1 VAPPVALPD
10 ARPRGPLLVIAVVVI
25 TLIAMIPVFL
35 LRPVPVLGSP
45 LLLVL
50 ADGSIAAT
58 PLDATVPADFGPHCA
73 QWEWDDRRGILTMET
88 TAQVPDAG
96 GLILQRYDPVSG
108 GFTTLSGDFTR
119 AQFLVQG
126 TAWDLTSPVDRRVLA
141 LFDRQGANVTV
152 DGTPHGP
159 GDEWTMAFDY
169 DAASPQGTVHIVE
182 VVTFRNLGVVTPHL
196 VPPAACM

>member
-1 VAPPVALPD
+1 M
-10 ARPRGPLLVIAVVVI
+10 IAVVVI
-25 TLIAMIPVFL
+25 TLVAMIPVIL

-50 ADGSIAAT
+50 AEGTITAT
-58 PLDATVPADFGPHCA
+58 PLNATVPADFGPHCA
-73 QWEWDDRRGILTMET
+73 QWWWDDRRDVITMET
-88 TAQVPDAG
+88 TAQVPEAG
-96 GLILQRYDPVSG
+96 GLILQQYDPVSG

-119 AQFLVQG
+119 ARFLVHG
-126 TAWDLTSPVDRRVLA
+126 TAWNLTSPVDEHVLA
-141 LFDRQGANVTV
+141 QFDRQGENVTV

-169 DAASPQGTVHIVE
+169 DAAIPQGTVHVVE
-182 VVTFRNLGVVTPHL
+182 VVTFRNVGIVTPHL